1 MSSILSC
8 QLACDGE
15 PLYVEYVTQTLAS
28 VKAVA
33 FMIDVSQVFFLR
45 ERGR

>member
-8 QLACDGE
+8 RLACDGE
-15 PLYVEYVTQTLAS
+15 PLYVEYVTQTLPD

-33 FMIDVSQVFFLR
+33 FMIDVSQLFLLG